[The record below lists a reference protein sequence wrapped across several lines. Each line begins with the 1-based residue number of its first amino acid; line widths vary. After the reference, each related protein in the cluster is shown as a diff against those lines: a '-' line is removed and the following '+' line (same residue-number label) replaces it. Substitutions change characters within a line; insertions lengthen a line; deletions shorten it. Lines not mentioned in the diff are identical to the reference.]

1 MRIEIRGR
9 DFELTDALRNFTEK
23 RLEVGLDRFRDR
35 IEMIEAS
42 LADLNGPRGGID
54 KQCRLRAHFA
64 GGGDVIA
71 RAADADSYAA
81 IVRAVHRLGDRVT
94 RMLAPRQARHAAWEW
109 R

>member
-9 DFELTDALRNFTEK
+9 DFEHTDALRHFTEK
-23 RLEVGLDRFRDR
+23 RLEVALDRFRGR

-54 KQCRLRAHFA
+54 KQCRLRAHLA

-71 RAADADSYAA
+71 RAAEADSHAA

-94 RMLAPRQARHAAWEW
+94 HMFALRHSRSAAWGW

>member
-9 DFELTDALRNFTEK
+9 DFELTDALRHFTEK
-23 RLEVGLDRFRDR
+23 RLEVALDRFRDR

-54 KQCRLRAHFA
+54 KQCRLRAHLA

-71 RAADADSYAA
+71 RADEADSHAA
-81 IVRAVHRLGDRVT
+81 IVRAVHRLSDRVAH
-94 RMLAPRQARHAAWEW
+94 MFALRHSRSAVWG
-109 R
+109 